1 MIVYH
6 RTRNETAQA
15 IQREGFREGSG
26 AYLTACKW
34 LGVWVSDRPLD
45 EDEGGSGD
53 TLLEISLPSE
63 VLDPWEWNAPGQ
75 NYREWLVPSELL
87 NTHGVIKIRE

>member
-1 MIVYH
+1 M
-6 RTRNETAQA
+6 RASGR
-15 IQREGFREGSG
+15 GG

-53 TLLEISLPSE
+53 TLLEISLPSGL
-63 VLDPWEWNAPGQ
+63 LDPWEWSDPGQ
-75 NYREWLVPSELL
+75 NYREWLVPAELL
-87 NTHGVIKIRE
+87 NRHGVIKIRK